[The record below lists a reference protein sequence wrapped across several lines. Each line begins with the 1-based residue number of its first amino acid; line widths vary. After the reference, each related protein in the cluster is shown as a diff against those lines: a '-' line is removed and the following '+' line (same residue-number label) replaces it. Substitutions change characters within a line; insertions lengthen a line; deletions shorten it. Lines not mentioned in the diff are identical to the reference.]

1 MIFDYPRKTRT
12 GNGLPATVF
21 SFELFLRSK
30 LVKGENIPKTLLT
43 KMGSDPFLPVVEV
56 EINHEKITLL
66 YKSSDVPTV
75 KAVLN
80 LLQNINVATERASL
94 FIYKG
99 VVYSSKEPF
108 SCLLRFAVKK
118 ALVPSVAVL
127 LTPIKTDKKG
137 WKVV

>member
-21 SFELFLRSK
+21 SFELFLRNK
-30 LVKGENIPKTLLT
+30 LVKGENIPKALFT
-43 KMGSDPFLPVVEV
+43 KMGSDFFLPVVEV
-56 EINHEKITLL
+56 EIGHEKITLL

-75 KAVLN
+75 KAALN
-80 LLQNINVATERASL
+80 LLQNMNMATERASL
-94 FIYKG
+94 FIHKE

-118 ALVPSVAVL
+118 ALAPSVAVL
-127 LTPIKTDKKG
+127 LAPIKTDQKG
-137 WKVV
+137 